1 LFRQAGKKSG
11 RGGGVHV
18 GASHLARRRAYR
30 QSRTLL
36 V

>member
-1 LFRQAGKKSG
+1 VVNHVSFKGLQAP
-11 RGGGVHV
+11 VT
-18 GASHLARRRAYR
+18 YR